1 MRRKHCKY
9 SMTHLDDML
18 VCEMMILEFRPKTNI
33 IGIMNQMECCFE
45 LIQRIECMVDIR
57 RKLIEMMTQMGN
69 HCIYKV
75 HLDTH
80 VACSCADCTQ
90 TFNLFQA
97 IFFRKGKKLC
107 FHLSSHEIWKKQNY
121 KWKKK
126 SLSFDVPLKLH

>member
-1 MRRKHCKY
+1 
-9 SMTHLDDML
+9 MTHLDDML

-57 RKLIEMMTQMGN
+57 RKLIEMMTQMEN

-80 VACSCADCTQ
+80 VACSCAGCTQ
-90 TFNLFQA
+90 SFNLFQA
-97 IFFRKGKKLC
+97 IFFVRGKSFVFTCHRTRYEKKKTINGKKV
-107 FHLSSHEIWKKQNY
+107 
-121 KWKKK
+121 
-126 SLSFDVPLKLH
+126 SFF